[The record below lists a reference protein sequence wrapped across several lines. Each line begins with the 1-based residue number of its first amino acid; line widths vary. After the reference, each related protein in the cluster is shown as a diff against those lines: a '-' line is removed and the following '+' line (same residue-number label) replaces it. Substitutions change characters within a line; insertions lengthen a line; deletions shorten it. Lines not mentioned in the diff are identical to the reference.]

1 MSNSTTKK
9 MSDQSGNN
17 ALRGAYNDQ
26 DSTLAVSGFISAKQG
41 HKIVRSAVS
50 PTIDTYSFY
59 DGSTLLYTLQIT
71 YNNSSHDEI
80 DLVERTV

>member
-26 DSTLAVSGFISAKQG
+26 DNTLAISGFVNAKQG
-41 HKIVRSAVS
+41 HKIVRGVVS